1 MVILNLPL
9 TLKSLRRN
17 RIKLEDNRGC
27 AVERA
32 IGTYVLHQVDCY
44 QTNPSMVKISFGFA
58 PDSRNDCKVTDLSRL
73 ASLFPFSLVR
83 TL

>member
-1 MVILNLPL
+1 MIILNLPL

-44 QTNPSMVKISFGFA
+44 
-58 PDSRNDCKVTDLSRL
+58 
-73 ASLFPFSLVR
+73 
-83 TL
+83 